1 MDFHRS
7 SSVCSVSLIFIFCL
21 LIVVVEKH
29 YSAVVQCSNFGTR
42 VRSKIHQGSRAPK
55 EKASPANR
63 PRLVS
68 LCFASIVFF
77 SLLVQTIVLCSIASP
92 HITYDSRPAECHRA
106 QHISAISRIGLT
118 AFLEPFLRFFLIE
131 ICTFFDV
138 AFDIL
143 LSVDVLIASA
153 RLMSV
158 HF

>member
-1 MDFHRS
+1 VDVHGLLSILQRHSMDFHRS

-77 SLLVQTIVLCSIASP
+77 HFWYKRSFFVPSHLLTLHMIPVLPNAIAHSILA
-92 HITYDSRPAECHRA
+92 R
-106 QHISAISRIGLT
+106 
-118 AFLEPFLRFFLIE
+118 
-131 ICTFFDV
+131 
-138 AFDIL
+138 
-143 LSVDVLIASA
+143 SVELV
-153 RLMSV
+153 
-158 HF
+158 